1 MLISCYTEWSVI
13 LENMQKQGEMH
24 CDTEIVILI
33 GTSEYIFKM
42 LLENGIGYKGRVKKR
57 KFFHAS
63 FFL

>member
-24 CDTEIVILI
+24 CDTEIIILI

-42 LLENGIGYKGRVKKR
+42 LLENGIGYKKPPD
-57 KFFHAS
+57 
-63 FFL
+63 